1 MLQSSIR
8 MERIWIIWHSLLSWS
23 NCMPPC
29 QVWFKIEV
37 HHQKP
42 VYCWY
47 FRKTWPKSV
56 SLLGLICF
64 AWLLYPQKTASVLG
78 LQHLARQPWPAGRG
92 IVKND
97 LLCNLFRSEDCL
109 FSCFLQNQILI
120 CKVLCGSSIDL
131 VFKMFDPKKL
141 HGSGPR
147 KMVDSG
153 CERCLKV
160 TKTIGTHSRLQPPLD
175 YNLWRPRVHLKIRLV
190 LDVLDMEKKL
200 PELFTD
206 SSSYLECHGVYVC
219 HGH

>member
-56 SLLGLICF
+56 SLLGLIYLICF
-64 AWLLYPQKTASVLG
+64 AWLLYQSPKNGLCAWSAALG
-78 LQHLARQPWPAGRG
+78 TPAMA
-92 IVKND
+92 
-97 LLCNLFRSEDCL
+97 CNLFRSEDSL
-109 FSCFLQNQILI
+109 FTSCFLQNQILI
-120 CKVLCGSSIDL
+120 CKVLCGCSIDL

-190 LDVLDMEKKL
+190 LDVLDMEL
-200 PELFTD
+200 IVPLIWNVMVCMFVTD
-206 SSSYLECHGVYVC
+206 IKSIQKRPI
-219 HGH
+219 